1 MDIQVKVGVVVT
13 DADGR
18 VLLIKEKLETKS
30 HALWNI
36 IKGSHESEETM
47 EASALRE
54 CREEAGMQVEMK
66 ASLGV
71 YVSEESEKM
80 RIQFNFLTYATE
92 TSVILAEKTEQES
105 RDEAIE
111 EARWFTRE
119 EIQKMSP
126 EEFVSARSY
135 EVLQDWMSGQS
146 FPLSVC
152 KQVRM

>member
-13 DADGR
+13 DADDR
-18 VLLIKEKLETKS
+18 VLLIKEKLETKPC
-30 HALWNI
+30 ALWNI
-36 IKGSHESEETM
+36 IKGSHESGETM
-47 EASALRE
+47 EATALRE
-54 CREEAGMQVEMK
+54 CQEEAGIQVEMK
-66 ASLGV
+66 SFLGV

-80 RIQFNFLTYATE
+80 RIQFNFLTYAIE
-92 TSVILAEKTEQES
+92 TSARLADKAEQET

-119 EIQKMSP
+119 EIQKMSL